1 MKNKYFPPEVM
12 ASLDRVFEHG
22 AKKHGAFGW
31 TQIDPHGPK
40 GIDHQLKKALGHIYK
55 WDAISELDESG
66 ENHLAHAITRLV
78 IALDMILKEEDG
90 PQRVE
95 GTGEAVTQTSTV
107 SDYIQKEVA
116 AWKAKTGRNG

>member
-1 MKNKYFPPEVM
+1 MRSKYFPPEV
-12 ASLDRVFEHG
+12 LVVVDKVF
-22 AKKHGAFGW
+22 KHGAGKHGEFGW
-31 TQIDPHGPK
+31 REVHPDDGKGINHQVRKAVAHLWKWELDTIDP
-40 GIDHQLKKALGHIYK
+40 D
-55 WDAISELDESG
+55 SG
-66 ENHLAHAITRLV
+66 ESHLAHAITRLV
-78 IALDMILKEEDG
+78 IALDMELRKNG